1 MQCAKTGRCLRCLPC
16 FRCFVWLW
24 AMIEHGI
31 LRFYPKWTCKH
42 PSVHKWTVT
51 RTPSPASSWESEHH
65 DEKVGQKWPLPT
77 LHLSTHTCCIQCR
90 YYVYIYTY
98 TIHIIFKLCM
108 YMYSLQ
114 ITYAI
119 YNVYLYIFI
128 YSLHMFLTIQ
138 YWVLVCLTR
147 RPKPPNDW

>member
-1 MQCAKTGRCLRCLPC
+1 MMKKLVKSGHCQLY
-16 FRCFVWLW
+16 
-24 AMIEHGI
+24 I
-31 LRFYPKWTCKH
+31 YPH
-42 PSVHKWTVT
+42 IHVVYNV
-51 RTPSPASSWESEHH
+51 
-65 DEKVGQKWPLPT
+65 D
-77 LHLSTHTCCIQCR
+77 II
-90 YYVYIYTY
+90 YIYIYTY
-98 TIHIIFKLCM
+98 YTYHLQIVYVYI
-108 YMYSLQ
+108 YSLQ